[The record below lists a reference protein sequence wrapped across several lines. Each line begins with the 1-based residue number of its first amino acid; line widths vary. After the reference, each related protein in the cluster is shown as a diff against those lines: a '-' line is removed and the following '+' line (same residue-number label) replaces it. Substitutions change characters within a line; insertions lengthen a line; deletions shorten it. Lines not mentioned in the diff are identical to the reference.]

1 MSFGKE
7 TRWSASEDA
16 MRNQRLWNQ
25 LFNAASTRAGLRVA
39 SLSLLIALLGSLID
53 TQEGNAQ
60 PVQRA
65 RVPALVVLVDTL
77 PDPVARAMIMR
88 RAHDFP
94 MDMILL
100 TPATATAR
108 QLSAA
113 VFTLLVVR
121 AKQGETPSRD
131 NLVRV
136 VMTEGPEAWIDTEER
151 RAEAVVRRL
160 RRANP
165 QYVAGFGLV
174 PSTTLYLPVNVV
186 R

>member
-1 MSFGKE
+1 
-7 TRWSASEDA
+7 
-16 MRNQRLWNQ
+16 
-25 LFNAASTRAGLRVA
+25 
-39 SLSLLIALLGSLID
+39 
-53 TQEGNAQ
+53 
-60 PVQRA
+60 
-65 RVPALVVLVDTL
+65 
-77 PDPVARAMIMR
+77 
-88 RAHDFP
+88 
-94 MDMILL
+94 MILL

-131 NLVRV
+131 NLARV
-136 VMTEGPEAWIDTEER
+136 VMTEGPKAWIDTEDRHAER
-151 RAEAVVRRL
+151 VVRRL

-174 PSTTLYLPVNVV
+174 PATTLYLPVNAV